1 MRVLARIA
9 LDWATRCF
17 GPEHVTNWGIRA
29 LRLVEEAIELCQA
42 LGVPKEKVL
51 LCTETVYA
59 RPVGDAQQ
67 ELGGVLLT
75 THILCESMALD
86 ADDIFERE
94 LRRVLKKPVREM
106 TKRNEDKLTLGLD
119 ARSKCVVTTH
129 TDQDGCKISRPQMD
143 WDHRTAGRAA
153 FFPECTREDHVCAAI
168 DDGPCN
174 GLPRPLKISGDDRIL
189 ADRMW
194 RNVMF
199 RREFDA
205 AASRSG
211 FDVPLMMR
219 CNVADYE
226 ERFNQWALAQLRKGR
241 RAP

>member
-51 LCTETVYA
+51 QCTETVYA

-119 ARSKCVVTTH
+119 VKP
-129 TDQDGCKISRPQMD
+129 DPD

-174 GLPRPLKISGDDRIL
+174 GLPRPFKISGIERSA

-194 RNVMF
+194 RNVGF
-199 RREFDA
+199 RKEFDA
-205 AASRSG
+205 AAARSG
-211 FDVPLMMR
+211 FDVPLMRR
-219 CNVADYE
+219 CNVPDYE
-226 ERFNQWALAQLRKGR
+226 ERFNRWALSQIRKGR
-241 RAP
+241 LAP